1 MVVDGTK
8 NNKNK
13 IMSKILYTFILLL
26 TTSLTFSQIKMEGL
40 VKDSLNNPLELANV
54 ILINKET
61 SALESFAI
69 TDLKG
74 EYKLSLKKNTAY
86 DLQISYIGM
95 ESISRL
101 IQSNESNLKKDFTLY
116 ESNMLDAVELIY
128 EMPVTVSGDT
138 LTYNADSFKTGTERK
153 LEDDLKN
160 LPGVEVNEDGQIEVE
175 GKVVGKVMVEGK
187 DFFDGDTKIAV
198 KNIPSNAIDKVQILK
213 NYSEV
218 GQLSGVQNNQDNIAI
233 NIKLKKGKDKF
244 WFGNVTAGVS
254 AIEGLL
260 NNTTDTDVDNQSLY
274 LFQPKLFYYSPKYTV
289 NVIGDL
295 NNIGELAFT
304 RRDYYNF
311 SGGFSQPSSKSGT
324 SINLGNNNLGF
335 LQLQN
340 NRAKDISSK
349 FGAAN
354 FSYSPNKK
362 LDLYG
367 FVILT
372 RSDIDLQENNS
383 TQYINTELGI
393 PDEQTQSNTAQ
404 VSDLALSKFTVKYRP
419 NSNNQLDYEI
429 LTRNSIESQ
438 DQTLF
443 SSVLGNTIQDENA
456 EAFSINQ
463 NLNYYYT
470 LDEKNIFA
478 FEALHLISE
487 EDPFYNAVLE
497 NDANYQNT
505 AIGLGFDNNQSNF
518 NINQEKLVKTNQLDA
533 KLDYWNILNL
543 KSDINFTL
551 GTILSDQ
558 KFDSNIFQ
566 YLDNGDI
573 YESIPLANNGIDYN
587 NVNYNFTDYY
597 IGMHYRLKSGI
608 FTLSPGFTAHA
619 YSSKNSQFSVDY
631 SDSFFKI
638 LPDFNAIIQL
648 KKSESIRFNYSMRTQ
663 FTDVSKI
670 AEGLVLNNY
679 NSIFNG
685 NNEIQNAVSHSLN
698 LNYFSFNLF
707 NYTNIFARI
716 SYNKSID
723 QIRNLTIF
731 ESVIAS
737 SSPFNSAFADENFS
751 ANGRFQRQF
760 GKLRASLSSGI
771 NFSKFNQF
779 IQNST
784 TPTLS
789 ENLSQNYA
797 LTLRTSFREA
807 PNVELGYKYTITN
820 NNLGDIESK
829 FYTKAP
835 YIDIDALILKSFT
848 FRSRYTNNSFSNER
862 ALLNEYE
869 FWNASLAYKKDQD
882 SKWEFELK
890 ATNLLNTKSQN
901 QSNTGNISI
910 STTEYFIQPRFITF
924 RLVYDL

>member
-1 MVVDGTK
+1 MK
-8 NNKNK
+8 KYLF
-13 IMSKILYTFILLL
+13 SLLL
-26 TTSLTFSQIKMEGL
+26 AVSTTAFSQLKMEGIIL
-40 VKDSLNNPLELANV
+40 DNQSNVLELANV
-54 ILINKET
+54 ILINSET
-61 SALESFAI
+61 NSLESFAI
-69 TDLKG
+69 TNEKG
-74 EYKLSLKKNTAY
+74 EYKLSMNKNTKY
-86 DLQISYIGM
+86 NLQVSYIGL
-95 ESISRL
+95 ESISEEL
-101 IQSNESNLKKDFTLY
+101 ITSESDINKDFTMS
-116 ESNMLDAVELIY
+116 ENNVLDEVELTY
-128 EMPVTVSGDT
+128 EMPVTVKGDT
-138 LTYNADSFKTGTERK
+138 LIYNADSFKTGTERK
-153 LEDDLKN
+153 LEDVLKN
-160 LPGVEVNEDGQIEVE
+160 LPGVEVNDDGQIEVE

-187 DFFDGDTKIAV
+187 DFFDGDTKIAT

-244 WFGNVTAGVS
+244 WFGNITAGVS

-260 NNTTDTDVDNQSLY
+260 NNNSDADVDNQSLY

-304 RRDYYNF
+304 RRDYWNF
-311 SGGFSQPSSKSGT
+311 TGGFSQPSTKSGT

-340 NRAKDISSK
+340 NKAKDISSK

-354 FSYSPNKK
+354 FSYSPSKK

-372 RSDIDLQENNS
+372 RSDIDIQENNF
-383 TQYINTELGI
+383 TQYIDTELGI
-393 PDEQTQSNTAQ
+393 PDEQTETNTAQ
-404 VSDLALSKFTVKYRP
+404 VSDLALSKFTVKYKP

-438 DQTLF
+438 DQILF

-456 EAFSINQ
+456 ETFSINQ

-470 LDEKNIFA
+470 LDENNIFA

-487 EDPFYNAVLE
+487 EDPFYNAILE
-497 NDANYQNT
+497 NDASYQNT
-505 AIGLGFDNNQSNF
+505 ALGLGFNNSQSNF

-551 GTILSDQ
+551 GTILSNQ

-573 YESIPLANNGIDYN
+573 YESIPLVNNGIDFN
-587 NVNYNFTDYY
+587 DVNYSFTDYY
-597 IGMHYRLKSGI
+597 VGMHYRLKSGI

-619 YSSKNSQFSVDY
+619 YNSKNKQLSVNY
-631 SDSFFKI
+631 TNSFFKL

-648 KKSESIRFNYSMRTQ
+648 KKSESIRFNYAMRTQ

-670 AEGLVLNNY
+670 AQGLVLNNY
-679 NSIFNG
+679 NSIFSG
-685 NNEIQNAVSHSLN
+685 DNEIQNAISHSFN

-723 QIRNLTIF
+723 QIRNLTTF
-731 ESVIAS
+731 ESVVAS
-737 SSPFNSAFADENFS
+737 SSPFNSPFADENFS

-760 GKLRASLSSGI
+760 GKIRASLSSGI
-771 NFSKFNQF
+771 NFSKFNQY
-779 IQNST
+779 ISDINNPSI
-784 TPTLS
+784 S
-789 ENLSQNYA
+789 ENFSQNYGA
-797 LTLRTSFREA
+797 TVRTSFKEA
-807 PNVELGYKYTITN
+807 PNVELGYNYSLTN
-820 NNLGDIESK
+820 NILGNVESK

-835 YIDIDALILKSFT
+835 FIDVDALILKSFT

-862 ALLNEYE
+862 AVLNKYE
-869 FWNASLAYKKDQD
+869 FWDASLAYKKNED

-910 STTEYFIQPRFITF
+910 SSTEYFIQPRFITF

>member
-1 MVVDGTK
+1 MMK
-8 NNKNK
+8 KYLF
-13 IMSKILYTFILLL
+13 SLLL
-26 TTSLTFSQIKMEGL
+26 AVSTTAFSQLKMEGIIS
-40 VKDSLNNPLELANV
+40 DNQNNVLELANV
-54 ILINKET
+54 ILINSET
-61 SALESFAI
+61 NSLESFAI
-69 TDLKG
+69 TNEKG
-74 EYKLSLKKNTAY
+74 EYKLSMNKNTKY
-86 DLQISYIGM
+86 NLQVSYIGL
-95 ESISRL
+95 ESISEEL
-101 IQSNESNLKKDFTLY
+101 ITSESDINKDFTMS
-116 ESNMLDAVELIY
+116 ENNVLDEVELTY
-128 EMPVTVSGDT
+128 EMPVTVKGDT
-138 LTYNADSFKTGTERK
+138 LIYNADSFKTGTERK
-153 LEDDLKN
+153 LEDVLKN
-160 LPGVEVNEDGQIEVE
+160 LPGVEVNDDGQIEVE

-187 DFFDGDTKIAV
+187 DFFDGDTKIAT

-244 WFGNVTAGVS
+244 WFGNITAGVS

-260 NNTTDTDVDNQSLY
+260 NNNSDADVDNQSLY

-304 RRDYYNF
+304 RRDYWNF
-311 SGGFSQPSSKSGT
+311 TGGFSQPSTKSGT

-340 NRAKDISSK
+340 NKAKDISSK

-354 FSYSPNKK
+354 FSYSPSKK

-372 RSDIDLQENNS
+372 RSDIDIQENNF
-383 TQYINTELGI
+383 TQYIDTELGI
-393 PDEQTQSNTAQ
+393 PDEQTETNTAQ
-404 VSDLALSKFTVKYRP
+404 VSDLALSKFTVKYKP

-438 DQTLF
+438 DQILF

-456 EAFSINQ
+456 ETFSINQ

-470 LDEKNIFA
+470 LDENNIFA

-487 EDPFYNAVLE
+487 EDPFYNAILE
-497 NDANYQNT
+497 NDASYQNT
-505 AIGLGFDNNQSNF
+505 ALGLGFNNSQSNF

-551 GTILSDQ
+551 GTILSNQ

-573 YESIPLANNGIDYN
+573 YESIPLVNNGIDFN
-587 NVNYNFTDYY
+587 DVNYSFTDYY
-597 IGMHYRLKSGI
+597 VGLHYRLKSGI

-619 YSSKNSQFSVDY
+619 YNSKNKQLSVNY
-631 SDSFFKI
+631 TNSFFKL

-648 KKSESIRFNYSMRTQ
+648 KKSESIRFNYAMRTQ

-670 AEGLVLNNY
+670 AQGLVLNNY
-679 NSIFNG
+679 NSIFSG
-685 NNEIQNAVSHSLN
+685 DNEIQNAISHSFN

-723 QIRNLTIF
+723 QIRNLTTF
-731 ESVIAS
+731 ESVVAS
-737 SSPFNSAFADENFS
+737 SSPFNSPFADENFS

-760 GKLRASLSSGI
+760 GKIRASLSSGI
-771 NFSKFNQF
+771 NFSKFNQY
-779 IQNST
+779 ISDINNPSI
-784 TPTLS
+784 S
-789 ENLSQNYA
+789 ENFSQNYGA
-797 LTLRTSFREA
+797 TVRTSFKEA
-807 PNVELGYKYTITN
+807 PNVELGYNYSLTN
-820 NNLGDIESK
+820 NILGNVESK

-835 YIDIDALILKSFT
+835 FIDVDALILKSFT

-862 ALLNEYE
+862 AVLNKYE
-869 FWNASLAYKKDQD
+869 FWDASLAYKKDED

-910 STTEYFIQPRFITF
+910 SSTEYFIQPRFITF

>member
-1 MVVDGTK
+1 M
-8 NNKNK
+8 N
-13 IMSKILYTFILLL
+13 KILYSFVLLL
-26 TTSLTFSQIKMEGL
+26 TTTLTFSQIKMEGL

-61 SALESFAI
+61 TALESFAI
-69 TDLKG
+69 SNANG
-74 EYKLSLKKNTAY
+74 EYKLSLKKNTTY
-86 DLQISYIGM
+86 NLQVSYIGM
-95 ESISRL
+95 ESISRE
-101 IQSNESNLKKDFTLY
+101 IDSKVNDINKDFIL
-116 ESNMLDAVELIY
+116 SQGNVLDAVELTY
-128 EMPVTVSGDT
+128 EMPVKISGDT
-138 LTYNADSFKTGTERK
+138 LIYNADSFNTGTERK
-153 LEDDLKN
+153 LEDVLKN
-160 LPGVEVNEDGQIEVE
+160 LPGVEVNDDGQIEVE

-187 DFFDGDTKIAV
+187 DFFDGDTKIAT

-244 WFGNVTAGVS
+244 WFGNITAGGGES
-254 AIEGLL
+254 IEE
-260 NNTTDTDVDNQSLY
+260 NLY

-304 RRDYYNF
+304 RRDYFNF
-311 SGGFSQPSSKSGT
+311 SGGFSQPSNKSGT

-487 EDPFYNAVLE
+487 DDPFYNAVLE

-505 AIGLGFDNNQSNF
+505 ALGLGFDNNQSNF
-518 NINQEKLVKTNQLDA
+518 NINQEKLVKTKQLDA

-543 KSDINFTL
+543 KSDINFTV

-566 YLDNGDI
+566 YLDNSDI
-573 YESIPLANNGIDYN
+573 YESIPTVNNGLDSN
-587 NVNYNFTDYY
+587 RVSYNFKDYY
-597 IGMHYRLKSGI
+597 VGMHYRLKTGI
-608 FTLSPGFTAHA
+608 FTLSPGFTVHA
-619 YSSKNSQFSVDY
+619 YNSSNEQNSIPGGWGAAATSLFSN
-631 SDSFFKI
+631 SFFKI

-670 AEGLVLNNY
+670 AQGLVLNNY
-679 NSIFNG
+679 NSIFSG
-685 NNEIQNAVSHSLN
+685 DNEIQNAISHSFN

-723 QIRNLTIF
+723 QIRNLTTF
-731 ESVIAS
+731 ESVVAS
-737 SSPFNSAFADENFS
+737 SSPFNSPFADENFS

-760 GKLRASLSSGI
+760 GKIRASLSSRI
-771 NFSKFNQF
+771 NFSKFNQY
-779 IQNST
+779 ISDINNPSS
-784 TPTLS
+784 S
-789 ENLSQNYA
+789 ENFSQTYGA
-797 LTLRTSFREA
+797 TVRTSFKEA
-807 PNVELGYKYTITN
+807 PNVELGYNYSLSN
-820 NNLGDIESK
+820 NTLGSVESK

-835 YIDIDALILKSFT
+835 FIDVDALILKSFT
-848 FRSRYTNNSFSNER
+848 FRSRYTNNSFSNDR
-862 ALLNEYE
+862 AVLNEYE
-869 FWNASLAYKKDQD
+869 FWDASLAYKKDQD

-910 STTEYFIQPRFITF
+910 SSTEYFIQPRFITF

>member
-1 MVVDGTK
+1 M
-8 NNKNK
+8 N
-13 IMSKILYTFILLL
+13 KILYSFVLLL
-26 TTSLTFSQIKMEGL
+26 TTTLTFSQIKMEGL

-61 SALESFAI
+61 TALESFAI
-69 TDLKG
+69 SDENG
-74 EYKLSLKKNTAY
+74 EYKLSLKKNTTY
-86 DLQISYIGM
+86 NLQVSYIGM
-95 ESISRL
+95 ESISRQ
-101 IQSNESNLKKDFTLY
+101 IDSKENDINKDFIL
-116 ESNMLDAVELIY
+116 SQGNVLDAVELTY
-128 EMPVTVSGDT
+128 EMPVKISGDT
-138 LTYNADSFKTGTERK
+138 LIYNADSFNTGTERK
-153 LEDDLKN
+153 LEDVLKN
-160 LPGVEVNEDGQIEVE
+160 LPGVEVNDDGQIEVE

-187 DFFDGDTKIAV
+187 DFFDGDTKIAT

-244 WFGNVTAGVS
+244 WFGNITAGGGES
-254 AIEGLL
+254 IEE
-260 NNTTDTDVDNQSLY
+260 NLY

-304 RRDYYNF
+304 RRDYFNF
-311 SGGFSQPSSKSGT
+311 SGGFSQPSNKSGT

-505 AIGLGFDNNQSNF
+505 ALGLGFDNNQSNF
-518 NINQEKLVKTNQLDA
+518 NINQEKLVKTKQLDA

-543 KSDINFTL
+543 KSDINFTV

-566 YLDNGDI
+566 YLDNSDI
-573 YESIPLANNGIDYN
+573 YESIPTVNNGLDSN
-587 NVNYNFTDYY
+587 RVSYNFKDYY
-597 IGMHYRLKSGI
+597 VGMHYRLKTGI
-608 FTLSPGFTAHA
+608 FTLSPGFTVHA
-619 YSSKNSQFSVDY
+619 YNSSNEQNSIPGGWGAAATSLF

-670 AEGLVLNNY
+670 AQGLVLNNY
-679 NSIFNG
+679 NSIFSG
-685 NNEIQNAVSHSLN
+685 DNEIQNAISHSFN

-723 QIRNLTIF
+723 QIRNLTTF
-731 ESVIAS
+731 ESVVAS
-737 SSPFNSAFADENFS
+737 SSPFNSPFADENFS

-760 GKLRASLSSGI
+760 GKIRASLSSRI
-771 NFSKFNQF
+771 NFSKFNQY
-779 IQNST
+779 ISDINNPSS
-784 TPTLS
+784 S
-789 ENLSQNYA
+789 ENFSQTYGA
-797 LTLRTSFREA
+797 TVRTSFKEA
-807 PNVELGYKYTITN
+807 PNVELGYNYSLSN
-820 NNLGDIESK
+820 NTLGSVESK

-835 YIDIDALILKSFT
+835 FIDVDALILKSFT
-848 FRSRYTNNSFSNER
+848 FRSRYTNNSFSNDR
-862 ALLNEYE
+862 AVLNEYE
-869 FWNASLAYKKDQD
+869 FWDASLAYKKDQD

-910 STTEYFIQPRFITF
+910 SSTEYFIQPRFITF

>member
-1 MVVDGTK
+1 M
-8 NNKNK
+8 N
-13 IMSKILYTFILLL
+13 KILYSFVLLL
-26 TTSLTFSQIKMEGL
+26 TTTLTFSQIKMEGL

-61 SALESFAI
+61 TALESFAI
-69 TDLKG
+69 SDENG
-74 EYKLSLKKNTAY
+74 EYKLSLKKNTTY
-86 DLQISYIGM
+86 NLQVSYIGM
-95 ESISRL
+95 ESISRQ
-101 IQSNESNLKKDFTLY
+101 IDSKENDINKDFIL
-116 ESNMLDAVELIY
+116 SQGNVLDAVELTY
-128 EMPVTVSGDT
+128 EMPVKISGDT
-138 LTYNADSFKTGTERK
+138 LIYNADSFNTGTERK
-153 LEDDLKN
+153 LEDVLKN
-160 LPGVEVNEDGQIEVE
+160 LPGVEVNDDGQIEVE

-187 DFFDGDTKIAV
+187 DFFDGDTKIAT

-244 WFGNVTAGVS
+244 WFGNITAGGGES
-254 AIEGLL
+254 IEE
-260 NNTTDTDVDNQSLY
+260 NLY

-304 RRDYYNF
+304 RRDYFNF
-311 SGGFSQPSSKSGT
+311 SGGFSQPSNKSGT

-487 EDPFYNAVLE
+487 DDPFYNAVLE

-505 AIGLGFDNNQSNF
+505 ALGLGFDNNQSNF
-518 NINQEKLVKTNQLDA
+518 NINQEKLVKTKQLDA

-543 KSDINFTL
+543 KSDINFTV

-566 YLDNGDI
+566 YLDNSDI
-573 YESIPLANNGIDYN
+573 YESIPTVNNGLDSN
-587 NVNYNFTDYY
+587 RVSYNFKDYY
-597 IGMHYRLKSGI
+597 VGMHYRLKTGI
-608 FTLSPGFTAHA
+608 FTLSPGFTVHA
-619 YSSKNSQFSVDY
+619 YNSSNEQNSIPGGWGAAATSLFSN
-631 SDSFFKI
+631 SFFKI

-670 AEGLVLNNY
+670 AQGLVLNNY
-679 NSIFNG
+679 NSIFSG
-685 NNEIQNAVSHSLN
+685 DNEIQNAISHSFN

-723 QIRNLTIF
+723 QIRNLTTF
-731 ESVIAS
+731 ESVVAS
-737 SSPFNSAFADENFS
+737 SSPFNSPFADENFS
-751 ANGRFQRQF
+751 ANTRFQRQF
-760 GKLRASLSSGI
+760 GKIRASLSSRI
-771 NFSKFNQF
+771 NFSKFNQY
-779 IQNST
+779 ISDINNPSS
-784 TPTLS
+784 S
-789 ENLSQNYA
+789 ENFSQTYGA
-797 LTLRTSFREA
+797 TVRTSFKEA
-807 PNVELGYKYTITN
+807 PNVELGYNYSLSN
-820 NNLGDIESK
+820 NTLGSVESK

-835 YIDIDALILKSFT
+835 FIDVDALILKSFT
-848 FRSRYTNNSFSNER
+848 FRSRYTNNSFSNDR
-862 ALLNEYE
+862 AVLNEYE
-869 FWNASLAYKKDQD
+869 FWDASLAYKKDQD

-910 STTEYFIQPRFITF
+910 SSTEYFIQPRFITF

>member
-1 MVVDGTK
+1 M
-8 NNKNK
+8 N
-13 IMSKILYTFILLL
+13 KILYSFVLLL
-26 TTSLTFSQIKMEGL
+26 TTTLTFSQIKMEGL

-61 SALESFAI
+61 TALESFAI
-69 TDLKG
+69 SDENG
-74 EYKLSLKKNTAY
+74 EYKLSLKKNTTY
-86 DLQISYIGM
+86 NLQVSYIGM
-95 ESISRL
+95 ESISRQ
-101 IQSNESNLKKDFTLY
+101 IDSKENDINKDFIL
-116 ESNMLDAVELIY
+116 SQGNVLDAVELTY

-138 LTYNADSFKTGTERK
+138 LIYNADSFKTGTERK
-153 LEDDLKN
+153 LEDVLKN
-160 LPGVEVNEDGQIEVE
+160 LPGVEVNDDGQIEVE

-187 DFFDGDTKIAV
+187 DFFDGDTKIAT

-244 WFGNVTAGVS
+244 WFGNITAGGGES
-254 AIEGLL
+254 IEE
-260 NNTTDTDVDNQSLY
+260 NLY

-304 RRDYYNF
+304 RRDYFNF
-311 SGGFSQPSSKSGT
+311 SGGFSQPSNKSGT

-505 AIGLGFDNNQSNF
+505 ALGLGFDNNQSNF
-518 NINQEKLVKTNQLDA
+518 NINQEKLVKTKQLDA

-543 KSDINFTL
+543 KSDINFTV

-566 YLDNGDI
+566 YLDNSDI
-573 YESIPLANNGIDYN
+573 YESIPTVNNGLDSN
-587 NVNYNFTDYY
+587 RVSYNFKDYY
-597 IGMHYRLKSGI
+597 VGMHYRLKTGI

-619 YSSKNSQFSVDY
+619 YNSSNEQNSIPGGWGAAATSLFSN
-631 SDSFFKI
+631 SFFKI

-670 AEGLVLNNY
+670 AQGLVLNNY
-679 NSIFNG
+679 NSIFSG
-685 NNEIQNAVSHSLN
+685 DNEIQNAISHSFN

-723 QIRNLTIF
+723 QIRNLTTF
-731 ESVIAS
+731 ESVVAS
-737 SSPFNSAFADENFS
+737 SSPFNSPFADENFS
-751 ANGRFQRQF
+751 ANTRFQRQF
-760 GKLRASLSSGI
+760 GKIRASLSSRI
-771 NFSKFNQF
+771 NFSKFNQY
-779 IQNST
+779 ISDINNPSS
-784 TPTLS
+784 S
-789 ENLSQNYA
+789 ENFSQTYGA
-797 LTLRTSFREA
+797 TVRTSFKEA
-807 PNVELGYKYTITN
+807 PNVELGYNYSLSN
-820 NNLGDIESK
+820 NTLGSVESK

-835 YIDIDALILKSFT
+835 FIDVDALILKSFT
-848 FRSRYTNNSFSNER
+848 FRSRYTNNSFSNDR
-862 ALLNEYE
+862 AVLNEYE
-869 FWNASLAYKKDQD
+869 FWDASLAYKKDQD

-910 STTEYFIQPRFITF
+910 SSTEYFIQPRFITF

>member
-1 MVVDGTK
+1 M
-8 NNKNK
+8 NK
-13 IMSKILYTFILLL
+13 IIYTFILLL
-26 TTSLTFSQIKMEGL
+26 TTNLTFSQIKMEGL

-69 TDLKG
+69 SNANG
-74 EYKLSLKKNTAY
+74 EYKLSLQKNTSY
-86 DLQISYIGM
+86 NLQVSYIGM
-95 ESISRL
+95 ESISRQIDSKENDINKDFIL
-101 IQSNESNLKKDFTLY
+101 SQSNV
-116 ESNMLDAVELIY
+116 LDAVELTY
-128 EMPVTVSGDT
+128 EMPVKISGDT
-138 LTYNADSFKTGTERK
+138 LIYNADSFNTGTERK
-153 LEDDLKN
+153 LEDVLKN
-160 LPGVEVNEDGQIEVE
+160 LPGVEVNDDGQIEVE

-187 DFFDGDTKIAV
+187 DFFDGDTKIAT

-260 NNTTDTDVDNQSLY
+260 NNTSDTDVDNQSLY

-304 RRDYYNF
+304 RRDYFNF

-324 SINLGNNNLGF
+324 SISLGNNNLGF

-340 NRAKDISSK
+340 NKAKDISSK

-372 RSDIDLQENNS
+372 RSDIDLQEKNS

-393 PDEQTQSNTAQ
+393 PDEQTETNTAQVNSTQYINTELGIPDEETETNTAQ
-404 VSDLALSKFTVKYRP
+404 VSDLALSKFTVKYKP

-443 SSVLGNTIQDENA
+443 SSVLGNTIQDENS
-456 EAFSINQ
+456 EAFSVNQ

-478 FEALHLISE
+478 LEAQHLISE
-487 EDPFYNAVLE
+487 DDPFYNAILE

-505 AIGLGFDNNQSNF
+505 ALGLGFDNNQSNF

-533 KLDYWNILNL
+533 KLDYWNILNI
-543 KSDINFTL
+543 KSDINFTV

-573 YESIPLANNGIDYN
+573 YESIPTVNNGIDYN
-587 NVNYNFTDYY
+587 NVNYNFSDYY
-597 IGMHYRLKSGI
+597 VGMHYRLKSGI

-619 YSSKNSQFSVDY
+619 YNSKNSQFSVDY

-648 KKSESIRFNYSMRTQ
+648 KQSESIRFNYAMRTQ

-670 AEGLVLNNY
+670 AQGLVLNNY
-679 NSIFNG
+679 NSIFSG
-685 NNEIQNAVSHSLN
+685 DNEIQNAISHSFN

-707 NYTNIFARI
+707 NYTNIFARV

-723 QIRNLTIF
+723 QIRNLTTF
-731 ESVIAS
+731 ESVVAS
-737 SSPFNSAFADENFS
+737 SSPFNSPFADENFS

-760 GKLRASLSSGI
+760 GKIRASLSSGI
-771 NFSKFNQF
+771 NFSKFNQY
-779 IQNST
+779 ISDINNPSI
-784 TPTLS
+784 S
-789 ENLSQNYA
+789 ENL
-797 LTLRTSFREA
+797 F
-807 PNVELGYKYTITN
+807 
-820 NNLGDIESK
+820 SK
-829 FYTKAP
+829 
-835 YIDIDALILKSFT
+835 LW
-848 FRSRYTNNSFSNER
+848 SNC
-862 ALLNEYE
+862 
-869 FWNASLAYKKDQD
+869 
-882 SKWEFELK
+882 
-890 ATNLLNTKSQN
+890 
-901 QSNTGNISI
+901 
-910 STTEYFIQPRFITF
+910 
-924 RLVYDL
+924 

>member
-1 MVVDGTK
+1 
-8 NNKNK
+8 
-13 IMSKILYTFILLL
+13 
-26 TTSLTFSQIKMEGL
+26 
-40 VKDSLNNPLELANV
+40 
-54 ILINKET
+54 
-61 SALESFAI
+61 
-69 TDLKG
+69 
-74 EYKLSLKKNTAY
+74 
-86 DLQISYIGM
+86 
-95 ESISRL
+95 
-101 IQSNESNLKKDFTLY
+101 
-116 ESNMLDAVELIY
+116 
-128 EMPVTVSGDT
+128 MPVTVSGDT
-138 LTYNADSFKTGTERK
+138 LIYNADSFKTGTERK
-153 LEDDLKN
+153 LEDVLKN
-160 LPGVEVNEDGQIEVE
+160 LPGVEVNDDGQIEVE

-187 DFFDGDTKIAV
+187 DFFDGDTKIAT

-244 WFGNVTAGVS
+244 WFGNITAGGGES
-254 AIEGLL
+254 IEE
-260 NNTTDTDVDNQSLY
+260 NLY

-304 RRDYYNF
+304 RRDYFNF
-311 SGGFSQPSSKSGT
+311 SGGFSQPSNKSGT

-505 AIGLGFDNNQSNF
+505 ALGLGFDNNQSNF
-518 NINQEKLVKTNQLDA
+518 NINQEKLVKTKQLDA

-543 KSDINFTL
+543 KSDINFTV

-566 YLDNGDI
+566 YLDNSDI
-573 YESIPLANNGIDYN
+573 YESIPTVNNGLDSN
-587 NVNYNFTDYY
+587 RVSYNFKDYY
-597 IGMHYRLKSGI
+597 VGMHYRLKTGI

-619 YSSKNSQFSVDY
+619 YNSSNEQNSIPGGWGAAATSLFSN
-631 SDSFFKI
+631 SFFKI

-670 AEGLVLNNY
+670 AQGLVLNNY
-679 NSIFNG
+679 NSIFSG
-685 NNEIQNAVSHSLN
+685 DNEIQNAISHSFN

-723 QIRNLTIF
+723 QIRNLTTF
-731 ESVIAS
+731 ESVVAS
-737 SSPFNSAFADENFS
+737 SSPFNSPFADENFS
-751 ANGRFQRQF
+751 ANTRFQRQF
-760 GKLRASLSSGI
+760 GKIRASLSSRI
-771 NFSKFNQF
+771 NFSKFNQY
-779 IQNST
+779 ISDINNPSS
-784 TPTLS
+784 S
-789 ENLSQNYA
+789 ENFSQTYGA
-797 LTLRTSFREA
+797 TVRTSFKEA
-807 PNVELGYKYTITN
+807 PNVELGYNYSLSN
-820 NNLGDIESK
+820 NTLGSVESK

-835 YIDIDALILKSFT
+835 FIDVDALILKSFT
-848 FRSRYTNNSFSNER
+848 FRSRYTNNSFSNDR
-862 ALLNEYE
+862 AVLNEYE
-869 FWNASLAYKKDQD
+869 FWDASLAYKKDQD

-910 STTEYFIQPRFITF
+910 SSTEYFIQPRFITF

>member
-1 MVVDGTK
+1 M
-8 NNKNK
+8 NK
-13 IMSKILYTFILLL
+13 IIYTLLLLL
-26 TTSLTFSQIKMEGL
+26 TTNLTFSQIKMEGL

-69 TDLKG
+69 SNANG
-74 EYKLSLKKNTAY
+74 EYKLSLQKNTSY
-86 DLQISYIGM
+86 NLQVSYIGM
-95 ESISRL
+95 ESISRQ
-101 IQSNESNLKKDFTLY
+101 IDSKENDINKDFTLSQ
-116 ESNMLDAVELIY
+116 SNVLDAVELTY
-128 EMPVTVSGDT
+128 EMPVKISGDT
-138 LTYNADSFKTGTERK
+138 LIYNADSFNTGTERK
-153 LEDDLKN
+153 LEDVLKN
-160 LPGVEVNEDGQIEVE
+160 LPGVEVNDDGQIEVE

-187 DFFDGDTKIAV
+187 DFFDGDTKIAT

-244 WFGNVTAGVS
+244 WFGNITAGVS

-260 NNTTDTDVDNQSLY
+260 NNTSDTDVDNQSLY

-304 RRDYYNF
+304 RRDYFNF

-324 SINLGNNNLGF
+324 SISLGNNNLGF

-372 RSDIDLQENNS
+372 RSDIDLQEKNS

-393 PDEQTQSNTAQ
+393 PDEETETNTTQ
-404 VSDLALSKFTVKYRP
+404 VSDLALSKFTVKYKP

-443 SSVLGNTIQDENA
+443 SSVLGNTIQDENS

-478 FEALHLISE
+478 LEAQHLISE

-505 AIGLGFDNNQSNF
+505 ALGLGFDNNQSNF

-533 KLDYWNILNL
+533 KLDYWNILNI
-543 KSDINFTL
+543 KSDINFTV

-558 KFDSNIFQ
+558 KFDTNIFQ

-573 YESIPLANNGIDYN
+573 YESIPTVNNGIDYN
-587 NVNYNFTDYY
+587 NVNYNFSDYY
-597 IGMHYRLKSGI
+597 VGMHYRLKSGI

-619 YSSKNSQFSVDY
+619 YNSRNSQFSVDY

-648 KKSESIRFNYSMRTQ
+648 KQSESIRFNYAMRTQ

-670 AEGLVLNNY
+670 AQGLVLNNY
-679 NSIFNG
+679 NSIFSG
-685 NNEIQNAVSHSLN
+685 DNEIQNAISHSFN

-707 NYTNIFARI
+707 NYTNIFARV

-723 QIRNLTIF
+723 QIRNLTTF
-731 ESVIAS
+731 ESVVAS
-737 SSPFNSAFADENFS
+737 SSPFNSPFADENFS

-760 GKLRASLSSGI
+760 GKIRASLSSRI
-771 NFSKFNQF
+771 NFSKFNQY
-779 IQNST
+779 ISDINNPSI
-784 TPTLS
+784 S
-789 ENLSQNYA
+789 ENFSQTYGA
-797 LTLRTSFREA
+797 TVRTSFKQA
-807 PNVELGYKYTITN
+807 PNVELGYNYSLTN
-820 NNLGDIESK
+820 NILGDVESK

-835 YIDIDALILKSFT
+835 FIDVDALILKSFT
-848 FRSRYTNNSFSNER
+848 FRSRYTNNSFSNDR
-862 ALLNEYE
+862 AVLNEYE
-869 FWNASLAYKKDQD
+869 FWDASLAYKKDQD

-910 STTEYFIQPRFITF
+910 SSTEYFIQPRFITF